1 MSELIIR
8 KIVRVTEEIRREV
21 DRPLERP
28 IRMIAVAAVVKNPWA
43 GLGYVENLRTDI
55 LALAPKLGDEL
66 VPMIV
71 KEAGGGEAIE
81 AYGKAAVVGM
91 TGEIEHASG
100 FIHTLRFGN
109 KFREAVGGTSFLSFT
124 NKRSGPGGSIQIPM
138 IHKIDAGQRSHYV
151 TMEFS
156 IADAPDTNEIVVAIG
171 VATGGRAFPRI
182 GNRYIDMEEMGLT
195 SKNDH

>member
-1 MSELIIR
+1 MAELIIR
-8 KIVRVTEEIRREV
+8 KIVRVVEETRHEV
-21 DRPLERP
+21 GRPVEPP
-28 IRMIAVAAVVKNPWA
+28 IRMIGVAAVITNPWA
-43 GLGYVENLRTDI
+43 GRGYVEDLRTNI

-66 VPMIV
+66 VPMLV

-91 TGEIEHASG
+91 AGEIEHASG

-109 KFREAVGGTSFLSFT
+109 KFREAVGGTSYLSFT

-138 IHKIDAGQRSHYV
+138 MHKADAGLRSHYI

-156 IADAPDTNEIVVAIG
+156 IPDAPDAHEIVVAIG
-171 VATGGRAFPRI
+171 GATGGRAFPRI
-182 GNRYIDMEEMGLT
+182 GNRYSDMEEMGL
-195 SKNDH
+195 SAPKQS

>member
-1 MSELIIR
+1 MTELIIR
-8 KIVRVTEEIRREV
+8 KVVRVVEETRREI

-28 IRMIAVAAVVKNPWA
+28 IRMIAVAAVIANPWA
-43 GLGYVENLRTDI
+43 GRGYVEDLRPTI

-66 VPMIV
+66 VPMLV
-71 KEAGGGEAIE
+71 KEVGGRDAIE

-91 TGEIEHASG
+91 SGEIEHASG

-109 KFREAVGGTSFLSFT
+109 KFREAAGGTSFLSFT

-138 IHKIDAGQRSHYV
+138 AHKLDAGFRSHYI

-156 IADAPDTNEIVVAIG
+156 IPDAPDAHEIVVALG
-171 VATGGRAFPRI
+171 AATGGRAFPRI
-182 GNRYIDMEEMGLT
+182 GNRYIDMEEMGLA
-195 SKNDH
+195 SPEKK